1 MPTSEAFHLSTYADE
16 HVREFAAEAG
26 GDAQAV
32 LEEAIITGIAV
43 MRRFHRSKQSATRV
57 DVSAALEILSR
68 AGKGNPPDP
77 GDELPDDLKVLL
89 DERS

>member
-1 MPTSEAFHLSTYADE
+1 
-16 HVREFAAEAG
+16 
-26 GDAQAV
+26 
-32 LEEAIITGIAV
+32 

-77 GDELPDDLKVLL
+77 GDELPYDLKVLL